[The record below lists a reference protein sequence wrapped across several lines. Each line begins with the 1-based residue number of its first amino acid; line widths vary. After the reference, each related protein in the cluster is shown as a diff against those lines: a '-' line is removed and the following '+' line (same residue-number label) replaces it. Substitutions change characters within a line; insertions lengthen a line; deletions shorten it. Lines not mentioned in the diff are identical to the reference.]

1 MEALVQLSG
10 VTKRYDSGA
19 AAVDE
24 VSLQIGALD
33 TATGE
38 DIGQLL
44 QELNSSGQTMVLVTH
59 NPDLAGR
66 YARRTVQIVDGKV
79 TGNLAALAVRP

>member
-1 MEALVQLSG
+1 MNRPAILL
-10 VTKRYDSGA
+10 A
-19 AAVDE
+19 DE
-24 VSLQIGALD
+24 PTGALD

-44 QELNSSGQTMVLVTH
+44 RELNSSGQTMVLVTH

-66 YARRTVQIVDGKV
+66 YAGRTVQIVDGKV
-79 TGNLAALAVRP
+79 TGSRAAVAVRP